1 MPIKPIVID
10 EDTIKKEQELLSRS
24 INRAYSKH
32 NVAKYMDGW
41 HIKEKVHINKDMIK
55 NKKDVLT
62 LIAALM
68 YVNNEDF
75 PYEINITDRRLVTDF
90 CEMPDMIIRR
100 RK

>member
-1 MPIKPIVID
+1 
-10 EDTIKKEQELLSRS
+10 
-24 INRAYSKH
+24 
-32 NVAKYMDGW
+32 
-41 HIKEKVHINKDMIK
+41 MIK

-75 PYEINITDRRLVTDF
+75 PYEINITDQRLVTDF